1 MEKVVN
7 ITHLKDKTTAYS
19 FWLTKTDAERL
30 QTIEMLRQQY
40 INYTKNVQPGLQRIC
55 RIINKKQR

>member
-1 MEKVVN
+1 MEKTVK

-19 FWLTKTDAERL
+19 FWLTKTETERI

-40 INYTKNVQPGLQRIC
+40 INYTKNVQPGLQRVC
-55 RIINKKQR
+55 RIINKKQS